1 MPRFKKPVATK
12 RTVPFQR
19 EVTPPSPSAGTP
31 TGVDPWSVRQTLSP
45 NELGNVEGGFGTIVE
60 YAKGLENVGSKGIA
74 PKDRRA
80 ILEKILIGSPE
91 QSQALNDNFN
101 LDKLQPRNRM
111 FIPAELARLAE
122 GTNYLSGII
131 ESTANTNMGEM
142 AGLGGALR
150 TVKGKGSIMDAAALP
165 LNFLGT
171 LQAAGAIGKLPKG
184 TIPKILQGGG
194 MYGAGS
200 IDPKTRKMLQK
211 YIGNPVSKGWDFLN
225 TPIADLLP

>member
-45 NELGNVEGGFGTIVE
+45 SELGNVEGGFGTIVE
-60 YAKGLENVGSKGIA
+60 FAKGLENVGSKGVA

-80 ILEKILIGSPE
+80 ILEKLIVGSPE
-91 QSQALNDNFN
+91 QSKALETAR
-101 LDKLQPRNRM
+101 QPSYGGRDPLSASLAPIMNT
-111 FIPAELARLAE
+111 IAGAKNSLSAAAQTQLGELL
-122 GTNYLSGII
+122 GT
-131 ESTANTNMGEM
+131 
-142 AGLGGALR
+142 GGAAR
-150 TVKGKGSIMDAAALP
+150 TMRGEGSIVDVAALP
-165 LNFLGT
+165 VNFWGT
-171 LQAAGAIGKLPKG
+171 MQAAGLVGKLPKG

-194 MYGAGS
+194 MYAAGS

-211 YIGNPVSKGWDFLN
+211 YIGSPVSKGWDFLN